1 MDEKNLNQEN
11 IDEGITLVELFNS
24 LKQNLV
30 LMLGIGILVVLLG
43 IIYTWFIVTPMY
55 TSSVDI
61 HIKIEN
67 IDDIT
72 NPSYVNVSI
81 VNQVKQ
87 NIKEIAKYPEIIEAV
102 IEDLNLPYN
111 NLEAKVN
118 SIRGRIRTSDIGS
131 ASAVKISYEVV
142 DPVMATRIVIAI
154 AEETKNRINIE
165 ESEKENLAYF
175 MEQLEVVNRPRENPN
190 QAPSSPNK
198 VLNLAIS
205 VVLGGIIAV
214 VIVILKEQFSSYFKT
229 KSEVEKFT
237 KYSVIAEIP
246 ARKGVKFGE

>member
-61 HIKIEN
+61 HIKIEK
-67 IDDIT
+67 IDEIT

-131 ASAVKISYEVV
+131 ASAVKISYEDV

-154 AEETKNRINIE
+154 AEETKNRIN
-165 ESEKENLAYF
+165 SEKKSLAYF
-175 MEQLEVVNRPRENPN
+175 IEQLEVVNRPRENPN